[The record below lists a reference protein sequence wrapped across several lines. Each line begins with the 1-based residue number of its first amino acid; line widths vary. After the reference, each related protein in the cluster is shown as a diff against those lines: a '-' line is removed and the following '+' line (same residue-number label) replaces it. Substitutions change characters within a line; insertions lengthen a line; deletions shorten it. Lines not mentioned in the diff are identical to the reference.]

1 MLRLASLGSGSK
13 GNATLVASQDTV
25 VLIDCGF
32 GVREINQKCLR
43 LTKKVKL
50 ICFLI
55 GLKKRFWCL
64 MEQWVR

>member
-32 GVREINQKCLR
+32 GVREMMAR
-43 LTKKVKL
+43 LPRL
-50 ICFLI
+50 
-55 GLKKRFWCL
+55 GLEGNGHRCG
-64 MEQWVR
+64 VGYA

>member
-32 GVREINQKCLR
+32 GVREMMAR
-43 LTKKVKL
+43 LPRLGLEVEVKE
-50 ICFLI
+50 
-55 GLKKRFWCL
+55 GRSASTD
-64 MEQWVR
+64 Q